1 MNYRRLDEIA
11 SAAAAAAAA
20 ASIIALLATCG
31 GTTTT
36 CAEDGYKAEATVYET
51 YIYKY
56 EETETEAETAVETTP
71 ETEQMCTDYVSAW
84 VEPVSEVSE
93 PETAAMT
100 AAAAYTDDEM
110 LLMRIAY
117 AEAGNQG
124 VEGQALVMRVILN
137 RIADVT
143 FPNTVYDVI
152 FQTEQF
158 AGAYADAF
166 YIAELPDD
174 TKQALELV
182 KSGWDGSQ
190 GALYFCRPHEGGWH
204 DLNLTELFTYGDH
217 IFYK

>member
-11 SAAAAAAAA
+11 NAAAAAAAA
-20 ASIIALLATCG
+20 ASIIALLATCS

-36 CAEDGYKAEATVYET
+36 CADDEYKAEATVYET

-56 EETETEAETAVETTP
+56 EEAETESETAIETAP

-84 VEPVSEVSE
+84 VETVSEVSEVSE
-93 PETAAMT
+93 PETAAV
-100 AAAAYTDDEM
+100 AYTDDEV

-124 VEGQALVMRVILN
+124 VEGQALVIRVVLN
-137 RIADVT
+137 RIADGT
-143 FPNTVYDVI
+143 FPSTVYDVI
-152 FQTEQF
+152 FQPEQF

-166 YIAELPDD
+166 NIAEIPDD

-190 GALYFCRPHEGGWH
+190 GALYFCRPYEGGWH

-217 IFYK
+217 VFYK